1 MTKSPP
7 DLYFAFPD
15 GVLHFV
21 CAECTALCCKG
32 HGFGGS
38 LERHMRSLF
47 VLYPALESTMISRKA
62 DIVELSTPTSGCHFL
77 EPDNHCGIE
86 TRHGKSAKPGIC
98 SLFPF
103 NVLRRIGSTIVVG
116 PNFLCPLR
124 VVVPARPGEVEGTH
138 ASLAGVAPL
147 A

>member
-7 DLYFAFPD
+7 ELYFAFPD
-15 GVLHFV
+15 GVLHYV

-47 VLYPALESTMISRKA
+47 VLYPALESTVISRKA
-62 DIVELSTPTSGCHFL
+62 DIVELSTPPTGCHFL

-86 TRHGKSAKPGIC
+86 TRHGKSAKPGD
-98 SLFPF
+98 LFALP
-103 NVLRRIGSTIVVG
+103 VQHAPAHRIHHRRRTE
-116 PNFLCPLR
+116 FPLSA
-124 VVVPARPGEVEGTH
+124 ARRRSGQ
-138 ASLAGVAPL
+138 AR
-147 A
+147 